1 MNFLGKMFIIL
12 NFILAV
18 GFVVISGTLFT
29 QRVDDKDKLREEVDK
44 RVKFISEMDKAVYRA
59 PAKVESLKGEGDI
72 ADYIPLMEAIASDY
86 TTRKEDFQR
95 SKDKLST
102 QIEKE
107 KEARATAE
115 NDLTEESSKRSA
127 AEDLAREAEN
137 ERKKSTAII
146 QSLQEQLQI
155 KTNAADSAK
164 EELADVK
171 KEMESLY
178 LKYLDSVTR
187 STQYETDAKALEADL
202 DLLQKRFDRLQDLV
216 NRIEKINPQ
225 IIINAQDNSAVAN
238 SGSRQIRGR
247 VLAVRAAL
255 DYVIIDKGGPDGI
268 KPGTQ
273 FIVYRDANYVGRIEV
288 DKVIGEYSS
297 AKITTKRL
305 PFQQGDKIANRLEK

>member
-29 QRVDDKDKLREEVDK
+29 QRVDDKDKLKAEVVK
-44 RVKFISEMDKAVYRA
+44 RVKFLSEMDKAVYRE
-59 PAKVESLKGEGDI
+59 PARIESLKGEGDI
-72 ADYIPLMEAIASDY
+72 TEYIPVMEAIASDY
-86 TTRKEDFQR
+86 TTRKEEFER
-95 SKDKLST
+95 ARIKLSSE
-102 QIEKE
+102 IEKE
-107 KEARATAE
+107 KEARATAQ
-115 NDLTEESSKRSA
+115 NDLTEERSKREA

-146 QSLQEQLQI
+146 QRLQDQLQI
-155 KTNAADSAK
+155 QTNKATTAV
-164 EELADVK
+164 EELADAK

-187 STQYETDAKALEADL
+187 SAQFETDAKALEADL
-202 DLLQKRFDRLQDLV
+202 DLLQKRYDHLQNLV
-216 NRIEKINPQ
+216 ARIEKINPQ
-225 IIINAQDNSAVAN
+225 IITEAQENSAVA
-238 SGSRQIRGR
+238 GIGTKQIRGR
-247 VLAVRAAL
+247 VLAVKEDL

-268 KPGTQ
+268 KPGAQ

-305 PFQQGDKIANRLEK
+305 PFRQGDKIANRLEK

>member
-29 QRVDDKDKLREEVDK
+29 QRVDDKEKLTEEVDK
-44 RVKFISEMDKAVYRA
+44 RIKFISEMDKSVYRE

-72 ADYIPLMEAIASDY
+72 TDYIPLMEAIASDY
-86 TTRKEDFQR
+86 TTRKEEFER
-95 SKDKLST
+95 ARINLNS

-107 KEARATAE
+107 KEARSSAE
-115 NDLTEESSKRSA
+115 NDLTEERAKRSA
-127 AEDLAREAEN
+127 AEDLAKEAEN

-187 STQYETDAKALEADL
+187 SAQYETDAKALEADL
-202 DLLQKRFDRLQDLV
+202 DLLQKRFERVQSLV
-216 NRIEKINPQ
+216 SRIEKINPQ
-225 IIINAQDNSAVAN
+225 IIIDAQDNSAVAN
-238 SGSRQIRGR
+238 SSSRQIRGR
-247 VLAVRAAL
+247 VLAVKEAL

-268 KPGTQ
+268 KPGAQ

-305 PFQQGDKIANRLEK
+305 QFQQGDKIANRLEK